1 MALPL
6 GFNTAFTIAFD
17 AEKHKKTAKAAYRAA
32 LGAFGQL
39 VADLLPKEMPILV
52 DIREKI
58 S

>member
-52 DIREKI
+52 DI
-58 S
+58 